1 MIGQISFY
9 LSFQLTCSDS
19 KKKERTPTKQTIQ
32 DSFHGASTRRTYS
45 TYQRQFEAFCAHH
58 KNGLNP
64 NAATTEDCTDFLHH
78 LYSMGRKARTVDSAK
93 TALVSFFKESSISPN
108 PAQDMH
114 AKRYVIGLQ
123 KYNRQNNVDDEKK
136 AHPLTA
142 AMAKKASVEKECQ
155 VYHLVDEASDPCL
168 RICTLYEGY
177 LFKVHQTQVNVS
189 QEACVFPSLSNQY
202 DRVRVDWFKPLDQN
216 YVRRLLQDFV
226 HASPN
231 LPIGISLHSMRRGG
245 CFYRVFESPERKFNF
260 GELMAWCRSTD
271 AKTCCEYLVTRS
283 ISDGIDPRNLLRK
296 VNSTGHGVVHAAIS
310 TSGLTFDSIVE
321 AVKKGMGIEQPK
333 PVLPPARQ
341 RQLSLRECVVTK
353 SIPTARSGRDAWDQW
368 FTACPKSGL
377 FWAIRDFT
385 KDMIKCDRRKY
396 SERQTLGAAVSKFQ
410 SIDLFE
416 AAFVGYTGNYSS
428 LFKEVRKRKREHNL

>member
-64 NAATTEDCTDFLHH
+64 NAATPEDCTDFLHH

-136 AHPLTA
+136 AHPLTVHELSTLINLFA
-142 AMAKKASVEKECQ
+142 NHNRFVASMFQLLLCCCFIGCFRIGEVLALKWHDVALRQDESSRYVSIRLRWHKKASVEKECQ

-177 LFKVHQTQVNVS
+177 LDKVHQTQVNVS

-216 YVRRLLQDFV
+216 DVRRLLQDFV

-231 LPIGISLHSMRRGG
+231 LPIGI
-245 CFYRVFESPERKFNF
+245 
-260 GELMAWCRSTD
+260 
-271 AKTCCEYLVTRS
+271 
-283 ISDGIDPRNLLRK
+283 
-296 VNSTGHGVVHAAIS
+296 
-310 TSGLTFDSIVE
+310 
-321 AVKKGMGIEQPK
+321 
-333 PVLPPARQ
+333 
-341 RQLSLRECVVTK
+341 
-353 SIPTARSGRDAWDQW
+353 
-368 FTACPKSGL
+368 
-377 FWAIRDFT
+377 
-385 KDMIKCDRRKY
+385 
-396 SERQTLGAAVSKFQ
+396 
-410 SIDLFE
+410 
-416 AAFVGYTGNYSS
+416 
-428 LFKEVRKRKREHNL
+428 

>member
-1 MIGQISFY
+1 M
-9 LSFQLTCSDS
+9 
-19 KKKERTPTKQTIQ
+19 KQTIQ

-64 NAATTEDCTDFLHH
+64 NAATPEDCTDFLHH
-78 LYSMGRKARTVDSAK
+78 LYSKGRKARTVDSAK

-123 KYNRQNNVDDEKK
+123 KYNRQNNVDDEQK
-136 AHPLTA
+136 AHPLTVREMSTLINLFA
-142 AMAKKASVEKECQ
+142 NHNPFVASMFQLLLLRWHKKASVEKECQ
-155 VYHLVDEASDPCL
+155 VYHLVDEVSYPCL

-177 LFKVHQTQVNVS
+177 LDKVRQTQVNVS
-189 QEACVFPSLSNQY
+189 QVACVFPSLSNQY
-202 DRVRVDWFKPLDQN
+202 DSVRVDWFKPLDQN
-216 YVRRLLQDFV
+216 YVRRLLQDLV
-226 HASPN
+226 HASPS
-231 LPIGISLHSMRRGG
+231 LPIGISLHSVRRGG
-245 CFYRVFESPERKFNF
+245 CFYKVFESPERKFNF
-260 GELMAWCRSTD
+260 RELMAWCRWTD

-283 ISDGIDPRNLLRK
+283 ISDGIDPRNMLRK
-296 VNSTGHGVVHAAIS
+296 VNSTGHGVVHAGIG

-377 FWAIRDFT
+377 FCAIKDFT
-385 KDMIKCDRRKY
+385 KDMIKCDRRKIHA
-396 SERQTLGAAVSKFQ
+396 Q
-410 SIDLFE
+410 
-416 AAFVGYTGNYSS
+416 
-428 LFKEVRKRKREHNL
+428 